1 MAGKLGKFQTLTFSH
16 WRGLTKENHLGS
28 IFQLAPQPASNM
40 MVQLLSANKGKTLDS
55 MLSRFPVKEFN
66 DDAEYYW
73 DIVSSSRR
81 NIPLVEA
88 RDSSGNVVTE
98 EGNLIGA
105 GVEPFYLVFAE
116 DYFADGETLEGEL
129 NELYQLRVLGEPR
142 EEGSRYVYKVELI
155 GGNTTGMP
163 DDQLVMGK
171 RFSRGAAFVEKEL
184 SRGVGDVRFTSPIQC
199 RNEWSTIRKKVKVP
213 GSMLNKKLWCGIPVV
228 NNKTGQKTTVDK
240 WMHMVDY
247 EFESEFEDEKNWALA
262 WGRNNRTTDGQ
273 YLNFGK
279 SGSSIKTGSG
289 IFELMET
296 ANTQYWN
303 TFSLKMI
310 EDALTDLSA
319 GKIPFGE
326 RYFVIR
332 TGEHGATLFH
342 KAVLNTI
349 SGWTQFTI
357 NGDNIGIVEKTSSVL
372 HQNALSAGFQFTE
385 FKAPNGVRVKLEVDP
400 FYDDPVR
407 NKIQHY
413 LGGPAMSYRFDIM
426 YLGSEDQPNI
436 FKCKIKDKDDV
447 KGYQWG
453 LRNPFTGQVN
463 NMNMSFDEDSAV
475 MHKMST
481 FGAVVLDPTRTM
493 SFIPAQLQG

>member
-163 DDQLVMGK
+163 DDQLIMGK

-184 SRGVGDVRFTSPIQC
+184 SRGVGDRLFYV
-199 RNEWSTIRKKVKVP
+199 
-213 GSMLNKKLWCGIPVV
+213 
-228 NNKTGQKTTVDK
+228 
-240 WMHMVDY
+240 
-247 EFESEFEDEKNWALA
+247 
-262 WGRNNRTTDGQ
+262 
-273 YLNFGK
+273 
-279 SGSSIKTGSG
+279 
-289 IFELMET
+289 
-296 ANTQYWN
+296 
-303 TFSLKMI
+303 
-310 EDALTDLSA
+310 
-319 GKIPFGE
+319 
-326 RYFVIR
+326 
-332 TGEHGATLFH
+332 TL
-342 KAVLNTI
+342 
-349 SGWTQFTI
+349 
-357 NGDNIGIVEKTSSVL
+357 
-372 HQNALSAGFQFTE
+372 
-385 FKAPNGVRVKLEVDP
+385 
-400 FYDDPVR
+400 
-407 NKIQHY
+407 
-413 LGGPAMSYRFDIM
+413 
-426 YLGSEDQPNI
+426 
-436 FKCKIKDKDDV
+436 
-447 KGYQWG
+447 
-453 LRNPFTGQVN
+453 
-463 NMNMSFDEDSAV
+463 
-475 MHKMST
+475 
-481 FGAVVLDPTRTM
+481 
-493 SFIPAQLQG
+493 QLIAA